1 MHRLQQLYKEKIIP
15 QCWGSKNV
23 CVCRRGRGREV
34 WHGQAG
40 GKGEGDASCLF
51 LFDVTLI
58 SSSLSFF
65 FFCRSSRGTER
76 EYKVLEFFT
85 KS

>member
-1 MHRLQQLYKEKIIP
+1 MYRLQQLYKEKIIP

-23 CVCRRGRGREV
+23 CVCVVRGRREV

-65 FFCRSSRGTER
+65 FFVGHPGAQKEN
-76 EYKVLEFFT
+76 T
-85 KS
+85 KF

>member
-1 MHRLQQLYKEKIIP
+1 MTFRCTDYNNYTKKRLFLGVGVQRM
-15 QCWGSKNV
+15 CV
-23 CVCRRGRGREV
+23 CVSSGRREV

-65 FFCRSSRGTER
+65 FFFVGHPGARKEN
-76 EYKVLEFFT
+76 T
-85 KS
+85 KF